1 MVTVVFYCE
10 VLIKTDLYAIKLK
23 YIIDLETAKL
33 LSDQWNQST
42 LHLLHCSTPEQQCLQ
57 TVHLQLLCNKEKK
70 EISLPL

>member
-33 LSDQWNQST
+33 LSDQ
-42 LHLLHCSTPEQQCLQ
+42 
-57 TVHLQLLCNKEKK
+57 
-70 EISLPL
+70 